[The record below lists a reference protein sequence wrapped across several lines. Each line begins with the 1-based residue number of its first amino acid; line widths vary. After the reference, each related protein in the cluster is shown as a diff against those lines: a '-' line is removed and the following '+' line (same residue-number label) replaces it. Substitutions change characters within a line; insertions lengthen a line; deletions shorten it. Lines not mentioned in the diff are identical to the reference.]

1 MAEKKYLDLT
11 QLTTYDTKLKAHID
25 SKDEAQLKAAKSY
38 ADSLAANYDAVGTAK
53 TLVDALTNGQV
64 KTNKDDIAVLKGTGE
79 GSVAKAVSD
88 AKSDLEAKITAA
100 DTKAAGAQTAAEAA
114 QADVDALEAK
124 VGTVDEG
131 QTVMGII
138 KNIQANAYDDTAIK
152 ALIKTNSDD
161 IDALEGRATAV
172 EGKVTTLIGEDASKS
187 VRTIAN
193 EELAKQLIAEGA
205 DVKLDTLQEIAA
217 WIQQHPKDAAA
228 MNAAIEALKTKVGN
242 IPEDATSDTIVAY
255 IKEVVDA
262 EKSRAEGAESGI
274 ATRVT
279 ALEGKFTGDNS
290 VDSKI
295 AAAKAEAIAA
305 AATDA
310 ETKAGTAKT
319 EAVSAAK
326 TYTDDEVAK
335 VKATADGNATDV
347 AGLKT
352 RMTTAESDIDA
363 LQAAIGTDGS
373 VTAAIADA
381 KKAGTDAA
389 AAVTTL
395 ENGQVK
401 TNKEA
406 IASNAAKITALE
418 SKVGDGFVAITEAEI
433 NALFATPQA

>member
-11 QLTTYDTKLKAHID
+11 QLTAYDTKLKAVID
-25 SKDEAQLKAAKSY
+25 SKDATALKTAKDY
-38 ADSLAANYDAVGTAK
+38 ADGLGANYDATGTAK

-64 KTNKDDIAVLKGTGE
+64 KTNKDAIAILNGDGE

-124 VGTVDEG
+124 VGAVDEG

-152 ALIKTNSDD
+152 ALIKTNADD

-172 EGKVTTLIGEDASKS
+172 EGKVTTLIGDDASKS

-205 DVKLDTLQEIAA
+205 DTKLDTLQEIAA

-228 MNAAIEALKTKVGN
+228 MNQAITALQTKVGA
-242 IPEDATSDTIVAY
+242 IPEGATSDTIVAY
-255 IKEVVDA
+255 IQEVVDA

-274 ATRVT
+274 AARVT
-279 ALEGKFTGDNS
+279 TLEGKFSGDNS
-290 VDSKI
+290 VDNKI
-295 AAAKAEAIAA
+295 AAAKSEAIAA

-319 EAVSAAK
+319 EAVAAAK
-326 TYTDDEVAK
+326 DYTDTEVAK

-352 RMTTAESDIDA
+352 RMTTAESDIDT

-406 IASNAAKITALE
+406 IASNAAKITSLE

>member
-11 QLTTYDTKLKAHID
+11 QLTTYDTKLKAVID
-25 SKDEAQLKAAKSY
+25 SKDEDQLKAAKSY
-38 ADSLAANYDAVGTAK
+38 ADGLATNYDAVGTAK

-124 VGTVDEG
+124 VGAVDEG

-152 ALIKTNSDD
+152 ALIKTNADD

-172 EGKVTTLIGEDASKS
+172 EGKVTTLIGDDASKS

-193 EELAKQLIAEGA
+193 EELAKQLIAEDA

-217 WIQQHPKDAAA
+217 WIQQHPKDASA

-242 IPEDATSDTIVAY
+242 IPEGATSDTIVAY
-255 IKEVVDA
+255 IQEVVDA

-274 ATRVT
+274 AARVT
-279 ALEGKFTGDNS
+279 TLEGKFSGDNS
-290 VDSKI
+290 VENKI

-319 EAVSAAK
+319 EAVAAAK
-326 TYTDDEVAK
+326 DYTDTEVAK

-406 IASNAAKITALE
+406 ISSNAAKITALE

>member
-11 QLTTYDTKLKAHID
+11 QLTTYDTKLKALID
-25 SKDEAQLKAAKSY
+25 SKDEAQLKAAKGY
-38 ADSLAANYDAVGTAK
+38 ADGLATNYDAVGTAK

-152 ALIKTNSDD
+152 ALIKTNADD

-172 EGKVTTLIGEDASKS
+172 EGKVTTLIGDDASKS

-242 IPEDATSDTIVAY
+242 IPEGATSDTIVAY
-255 IKEVVDA
+255 IQEVVDV

-274 ATRVT
+274 AARVT
-279 ALEGKFTGDNS
+279 TLEGKFSGDNS
-290 VDSKI
+290 VDNKI
-295 AAAKAEAIAA
+295 AAAKSEAIAA

-326 TYTDDEVAK
+326 TYTDGEVAK
-335 VKATADGNATDV
+335 IKATADGNATDV

>member
-11 QLTTYDTKLKAHID
+11 QLTAYDTKLKALIN
-25 SKDEAQLKAAKSY
+25 SEDEAQLKAAKSY
-38 ADSLAANYDAVGTAK
+38 ADGLATNYDAVGTAK

-124 VGTVDEG
+124 VGAVDEG

-152 ALIKTNSDD
+152 ALIKTNADD

-172 EGKVTTLIGEDASKS
+172 EGKVTTLIGDDASKS

-242 IPEDATSDTIVAY
+242 IPDGATSDTIVAY
-255 IKEVVDA
+255 IQEVVDA
-262 EKSRAEGAESGI
+262 EKSRAEGAESSI

-279 ALEGKFTGDNS
+279 TLEGKFSGENS
-290 VDSKI
+290 VENKI

>member
-11 QLTTYDTKLKAHID
+11 QLTTYDTKIKAHID

-79 GSVAKAVSD
+79 GSVSKAVSD
-88 AKSDLEAKITAA
+88 AKSALEAKITAV
-100 DTKAAGAQTAAEAA
+100 DTKAAGAQTAAEVA
-114 QADVDALEAK
+114 QVDVDALEAK

-172 EGKVTTLIGEDASKS
+172 DGKVTTLIGEDASKS

-242 IPEDATSDTIVAY
+242 IPEGATSDTIVAY
-255 IKEVVDA
+255 IQEVVDV

-279 ALEGKFTGDNS
+279 ALEGKFSGDNS
-290 VDSKI
+290 VDNKI
-295 AAAKAEAIAA
+295 AAAKSEAIAA

>member
-11 QLTTYDTKLKAHID
+11 QLTSYDTKLKAHID
-25 SKDEAQLKAAKSY
+25 SKDEAQLNAAKSY

-79 GSVAKAVSD
+79 GSVSKAVSD
-88 AKSDLEAKITAA
+88 AKSALEAKITAV

-138 KNIQANAYDDTAIK
+138 KNIQDNAYDDTAIK

-242 IPEDATSDTIVAY
+242 IPEGVTSDTIVAY
-255 IKEVVDA
+255 IQEVVDA
-262 EKSRAEGAESGI
+262 ERSRAEGAESGI
-274 ATRVT
+274 AARVT
-279 ALEGKFTGDNS
+279 TLEGKFSGDNS
-290 VDSKI
+290 VDNKI
-295 AAAKAEAIAA
+295 AAAKSEAIAA
-305 AATDA
+305 AAADA
-310 ETKAGTAKT
+310 ENKASTAKT

-326 TYTDDEVAK
+326 TYTDTEVAK
-335 VKATADGNATDV
+335 IKSTADGNATDV

-389 AAVTTL
+389 TAVKAL

-401 TNKEA
+401 TNKES

-433 NALFATPQA
+433 NALFATSQS

>member
-11 QLTTYDTKLKAHID
+11 QLTAYDTKLKAHID

-53 TLVDALTNGQV
+53 TLVDALTSGQV

-79 GSVAKAVSD
+79 GSVSKAVSD
-88 AKSDLEAKITAA
+88 AKSALEAKITAV

-242 IPEDATSDTIVAY
+242 IPEGATSDTIVAY
-255 IKEVVDA
+255 IQEVVDV

-274 ATRVT
+274 AARVT
-279 ALEGKFTGDNS
+279 TLEGKFSGDNS
-290 VDSKI
+290 VDNKI
-295 AAAKAEAIAA
+295 AAAKSEAIAA

>member
-53 TLVDALTNGQV
+53 TLVDTLTNGQV

-255 IKEVVDA
+255 IQEVVDA

-295 AAAKAEAIAA
+295 AAAKSEAIAA

>member
-1 MAEKKYLDLT
+1 MTEKKYLDLT
-11 QLTTYDTKLKAHID
+11 QLTTYDTKLKALID
-25 SKDEAQLKAAKSY
+25 SKDEAQLNAAKSY

-64 KTNKDDIAVLKGTGE
+64 KTNKDDIAVLKGTGD
-79 GSVAKAVSD
+79 GSVSKAVSD
-88 AKSDLEAKITAA
+88 AKSALEAKITAVDA
-100 DTKAAGAQTAAEAA
+100 KASGAQTAAEAA

-138 KNIQANAYDDTAIK
+138 KNIQDNAYDDTAIK

-242 IPEDATSDTIVAY
+242 IPEGATSDTIVAY
-255 IKEVVDA
+255 IQEVVDV
-262 EKSRAEGAESGI
+262 ERSRAEGAESGI
-274 ATRVT
+274 AARVT
-279 ALEGKFTGDNS
+279 TLEGKFSGDNS
-290 VDSKI
+290 VDNKI

-310 ETKAGTAKT
+310 ENKASTAKT

-326 TYTDDEVAK
+326 TYTDTEVAK

-433 NALFATPQA
+433 NALFATS

>member
-255 IKEVVDA
+255 IQEVVDA

>member
-11 QLTTYDTKLKAHID
+11 QLTAYDTKLKAHID
-25 SKDEAQLKAAKSY
+25 SKDEAQLNAAKSY

-79 GSVAKAVSD
+79 GSVSKAVSD
-88 AKSDLEAKITAA
+88 AKSALEAKITAV

-124 VGTVDEG
+124 VGNVDEG

-138 KNIQANAYDDTAIK
+138 KNIQDNAYDDTAIK

-242 IPEDATSDTIVAY
+242 IPEGATSDTIVAY
-255 IKEVVDA
+255 IQEVVDA
-262 EKSRAEGAESGI
+262 ERSRAEGAESGI
-274 ATRVT
+274 AARVT
-279 ALEGKFTGDNS
+279 TLEGKFSGDNS
-290 VDSKI
+290 VDNKI

-319 EAVSAAK
+319 EAISAAK
-326 TYTDDEVAK
+326 TYTDGEVAK
-335 VKATADGNATDV
+335 IKVTADGNATDV

-433 NALFATPQA
+433 NALFATS

>member
-11 QLTTYDTKLKAHID
+11 QLTTYDTKLKAVID
-25 SKDEAQLKAAKSY
+25 SNDATALKAAKDY
-38 ADSLAANYDAVGTAK
+38 ADGLGANYDATGTAK
-53 TLVDALTNGQV
+53 TLVDALANGQV
-64 KTNKDDIAVLKGTGE
+64 KDNKDAIAILKGTGE

-114 QADVDALEAK
+114 QADADALEAK
-124 VGTVDEG
+124 VGAVDEG

-152 ALIKTNSDD
+152 ALIKTNADD

-172 EGKVTTLIGEDASKS
+172 EGEVTTLIGDDASKS

-193 EELAKQLIAEGA
+193 EELVKQLIAEDA

-217 WIQQHPKDAAA
+217 WIQQHPKDASA

-242 IPEDATSDTIVAY
+242 IPEGATSDTIVAY
-255 IKEVVDA
+255 IQEVVDA

-274 ATRVT
+274 AARVT
-279 ALEGKFTGDNS
+279 TLEGKFSGDNS
-290 VDSKI
+290 VDNKI
-295 AAAKAEAIAA
+295 AAAKSEAIAA

-389 AAVTTL
+389 TAVTTL

>member
-1 MAEKKYLDLT
+1 MTEKKYLDLT
-11 QLTTYDTKLKAHID
+11 QLTAYDTKLKAHID
-25 SKDEAQLKAAKSY
+25 SKDEVQLNAAKSY

-79 GSVAKAVSD
+79 GSVSKAVSD
-88 AKSDLEAKITAA
+88 AKSALEAKITAV

-242 IPEDATSDTIVAY
+242 IPEGATSDTIVAY
-255 IKEVVDA
+255 IQEVVDV

-274 ATRVT
+274 AARVT
-279 ALEGKFTGDNS
+279 TLEGKFSGDDS
-290 VDSKI
+290 VDNKI
-295 AAAKAEAIAA
+295 AAAKSEAIAA

-319 EAVSAAK
+319 EAISAAK

-433 NALFATPQA
+433 NALFATTQA

>member
-1 MAEKKYLDLT
+1 MAEKKYLDLI
-11 QLTTYDTKLKAHID
+11 QLTAYDTKLKAHID
-25 SKDEAQLKAAKSY
+25 SKDEAQLNAAKSY

-53 TLVDALTNGQV
+53 TLVDALANGQV

-79 GSVAKAVSD
+79 GSVSKAVSD
-88 AKSDLEAKITAA
+88 AKSALEAKITAV

-124 VGTVDEG
+124 VGNVDEG

-138 KNIQANAYDDTAIK
+138 KNIQDNAYDDTAIK

-205 DVKLDTLQEIAA
+205 DAKLDTLQEIAA

-242 IPEDATSDTIVAY
+242 IPEGATSDTIVAY
-255 IKEVVDA
+255 IQEVVDA
-262 EKSRAEGAESGI
+262 ERSRAEGAESGI
-274 ATRVT
+274 AARVT
-279 ALEGKFTGDNS
+279 TLEGKFSGDNS
-290 VDSKI
+290 VDNKI

-326 TYTDDEVAK
+326 TYTDTEVAK
-335 VKATADGNATDV
+335 IKATADGNATDV

-389 AAVTTL
+389 TAVKAL

-401 TNKEA
+401 TNKES

-433 NALFATPQA
+433 NALFATQQA

>member
-1 MAEKKYLDLT
+1 MTEKKYLDLT
-11 QLTTYDTKLKAHID
+11 QLTTYDTKIKAHID

-79 GSVAKAVSD
+79 GSVSKAVSD
-88 AKSDLEAKITAA
+88 AKSALEAKITAV
-100 DTKAAGAQTAAEAA
+100 DTKAAGAQTAAQAA
-114 QADVDALEAK
+114 QTDVDALEAK
-124 VGTVDEG
+124 VGTVDDG

-242 IPEDATSDTIVAY
+242 IPEGATSDTIVAY
-255 IKEVVDA
+255 IQEVVDA

-274 ATRVT
+274 AARVT
-279 ALEGKFTGDNS
+279 TLEGKFTGENS

-326 TYTDDEVAK
+326 TYTDTEVVK
-335 VKATADGNATDV
+335 IKATADGNATDV

-389 AAVTTL
+389 TAVTTL

-401 TNKEA
+401 TNKES

-433 NALFATPQA
+433 NALFATPQN

>member
-1 MAEKKYLDLT
+1 
-11 QLTTYDTKLKAHID
+11 
-25 SKDEAQLKAAKSY
+25 
-38 ADSLAANYDAVGTAK
+38 
-53 TLVDALTNGQV
+53 
-64 KTNKDDIAVLKGTGE
+64 
-79 GSVAKAVSD
+79 
-88 AKSDLEAKITAA
+88 
-100 DTKAAGAQTAAEAA
+100 
-114 QADVDALEAK
+114 
-124 VGTVDEG
+124 
-131 QTVMGII
+131 MGII

-152 ALIKTNSDD
+152 ALIKTNADD

-172 EGKVTTLIGEDASKS
+172 EGKVTTLIGDDASKS

-242 IPEDATSDTIVAY
+242 IPEGATSDTIVAY
-255 IKEVVDA
+255 IQEVVDT

-274 ATRVT
+274 AARVT
-279 ALEGKFTGDNS
+279 TLEGKFSGDNS
-290 VDSKI
+290 VDNKI
-295 AAAKAEAIAA
+295 AAAKSEAIAA

-433 NALFATPQA
+433 NALFTTPQA

>member
-11 QLTTYDTKLKAHID
+11 QLTTYDTKLKALMD
-25 SKDEAQLKAAKSY
+25 SKDEDQLKAAKSH
-38 ADSLAANYDAVGTAK
+38 ADGLATNYDAAGTAK

-124 VGTVDEG
+124 VGAVDEG

-152 ALIKTNSDD
+152 ALIKTNADD

-172 EGKVTTLIGEDASKS
+172 EGKVTTLIGDDASKS

-205 DVKLDTLQEIAA
+205 DTKLDTLQEIAA

-228 MNAAIEALKTKVGN
+228 MNQAITALQTKVGN
-242 IPEDATSDTIVAY
+242 IPEGATSDTIVAY
-255 IKEVVDA
+255 IQEVVDA

-274 ATRVT
+274 AARVT
-279 ALEGKFTGDNS
+279 TLEGKFSGDNS
-290 VDSKI
+290 VDNKI
-295 AAAKAEAIAA
+295 AAAKSEAIAA

-319 EAVSAAK
+319 EAVAAAK
-326 TYTDDEVAK
+326 DYTDTEVAK

-433 NALFATPQA
+433 NALFATPQV

>member
-79 GSVAKAVSD
+79 GSVTKAVSD
-88 AKSDLEAKITAA
+88 AKSELEAKITAA

-242 IPEDATSDTIVAY
+242 IPEGATSDTIVAY
-255 IKEVVDA
+255 IQEVVDV

-274 ATRVT
+274 AARVT
-279 ALEGKFTGDNS
+279 TLEGKFSGDNS
-290 VDSKI
+290 VDNKI
-295 AAAKAEAIAA
+295 AAAKSEAIAA

-319 EAVSAAK
+319 EAISAAK

>member
-11 QLTTYDTKLKAHID
+11 QLTNYDTKLKALID
-25 SKDEAQLKAAKSY
+25 SKDEAKLNAAKSY
-38 ADSLAANYDAVGTAK
+38 ADSLAANYDTVGTAK

-88 AKSDLEAKITAA
+88 AKSALEAKITAA

-138 KNIQANAYDDTAIK
+138 KNIQDNAYDDTAIK

-161 IDALEGRATAV
+161 IDALEVRATAV

-255 IKEVVDA
+255 IKEVVDS
-262 EKSRAEGAESGI
+262 EKSRAEGAESDI
-274 ATRVT
+274 ANRVT
-279 ALEGKFTGDNS
+279 TLEGKFTGENS

-295 AAAKAEAIAA
+295 AAAKAEAIAT

-319 EAVSAAK
+319 DAVSAAK
-326 TYTDDEVAK
+326 TYTDTEVAK
-335 VKATADGNATDV
+335 IKATADGNATDV

-389 AAVTTL
+389 TAVKAL

-401 TNKEA
+401 TNKES

-433 NALFATPQA
+433 NALFATSQA

>member
-64 KTNKDDIAVLKGTGE
+64 KTNKDDIAE

-88 AKSDLEAKITAA
+88 AKSDLEAKITAV

-161 IDALEGRATAV
+161 IDALEGCATAV

-242 IPEDATSDTIVAY
+242 IPEGATSDTIVAY
-255 IKEVVDA
+255 IQEVVDV

-274 ATRVT
+274 AARVT
-279 ALEGKFTGDNS
+279 TLEGKFSGDNS
-290 VDSKI
+290 VDNKI
-295 AAAKAEAIAA
+295 AAAKSEAIAA

-347 AGLKT
+347 ASLKT
-352 RMTTAESDIDA
+352 GRSPAESDIDT
-363 LQAAIGTDGS
+363 LQVAIGTDGS
-373 VTAAIADA
+373 VTASIADA

>member
-11 QLTTYDTKLKAHID
+11 QLTAYDTKLKALID
-25 SKDEAQLKAAKSY
+25 SEDEAQLKAAKVY
-38 ADSLAANYDAVGTAK
+38 ADGLATNYDAVGTAK

-152 ALIKTNSDD
+152 ALIKTNADD

-172 EGKVTTLIGEDASKS
+172 EGKVTTLIGDDASKS

-193 EELAKQLIAEGA
+193 EELVKQLIAEDA

-217 WIQQHPKDAAA
+217 WIQQHPKDASA

-242 IPEDATSDTIVAY
+242 IPEGATSDTIVAY
-255 IKEVVDA
+255 IQEVVDV

-274 ATRVT
+274 AARVT
-279 ALEGKFTGDNS
+279 TLEGKFSGDNS
-290 VDSKI
+290 VDNKI
-295 AAAKAEAIAA
+295 AAAKSEAIAA

-389 AAVTTL
+389 TAVTTL

>member
-11 QLTTYDTKLKAHID
+11 QLTTYDTKIKAHID

-79 GSVAKAVSD
+79 GSVSKAVSD
-88 AKSDLEAKITAA
+88 AKSALEAKITAV

-114 QADVDALEAK
+114 QVDVDALEAK

-152 ALIKTNSDD
+152 ALIKTNADD

-172 EGKVTTLIGEDASKS
+172 EGKVTTLIGDDASKS

-205 DVKLDTLQEIAA
+205 DTKLDTLQEIAA

-228 MNAAIEALKTKVGN
+228 MNQAITALQTKVGA
-242 IPEDATSDTIVAY
+242 IPEGATSDTIVAY
-255 IKEVVDA
+255 IQEVVDA

-274 ATRVT
+274 AARVT
-279 ALEGKFTGDNS
+279 TLEGKFSGDNS
-290 VDSKI
+290 VDNKI
-295 AAAKAEAIAA
+295 AAAKSEAIAA

-326 TYTDDEVAK
+326 TYTDGEVAK
-335 VKATADGNATDV
+335 IKATADGNATDV

-433 NALFATPQA
+433 NALFATPQV